1 MFDSITNSV
10 HVRVSDSFDSNI
22 GYLDCGDRKILI
34 DSGTGMF
41 TAKLEQ
47 DLQGIGVSLDA
58 ITDIVLTHSH
68 IDHIGGVIPL
78 IERFSPKIHAHKVEA
93 DMINSGN
100 MGLTLSETFGAKIPP
115 FKIEGILE
123 DQDVIDFG
131 DLKIKVL
138 HTPGHSAGSI
148 CLHLEAQGVIF
159 TGDTMFSGGSFGRV
173 DLPGG
178 NPGELVE
185 SLKKL
190 SEIDFQIALPGH
202 MSPVRGNARNS
213 AKSSYEM
220 AKNWFRV

>member
-1 MFDSITNSV
+1 MFDSITKSV
-10 HVRVSDSFDSNI
+10 YLRVSSSFDSNI
-22 GYLDCGDRKILI
+22 GYLDCGEHKVLI

-41 TAKLEQ
+41 TEKLEQ
-47 DLQGIGVSLDA
+47 DLQGLGVSLDA

-68 IDHIGGVIPL
+68 IDHVGGVIPL
-78 IERFSPKIHAHKVEA
+78 LKEGNPKIHAHKADA

-100 MGLTLSETFGAKIPP
+100 MSPTLSETFGSRIPQ
-115 FKIEGILE
+115 FEIEGVLE
-123 DQDVIDFG
+123 DADVIDFG
-131 DLKIKVL
+131 DLKVKVL

-148 CLHLEAQGVIF
+148 CLHLEEQGLIF
-159 TGDTMFSGGSFGRV
+159 TGDTMFSGSSFGRV

-178 NPGELVE
+178 NARELVD

-202 MSPVRGNARNS
+202 MSPVIGNARSS
-213 AKSSYEM
+213 AKSSYEQ